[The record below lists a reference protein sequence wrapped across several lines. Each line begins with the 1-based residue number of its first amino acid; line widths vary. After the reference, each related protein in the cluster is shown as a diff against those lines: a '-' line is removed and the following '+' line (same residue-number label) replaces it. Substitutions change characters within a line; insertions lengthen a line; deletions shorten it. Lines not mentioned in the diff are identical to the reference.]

1 MFVAINSLNL
11 FSQISLHS
19 IYSIALH
26 SMYVMYG
33 WMKSLYYSLQIFPQ
47 SPLLMSSMPEVEG
60 YNVTL
65 YNEDHQLIFTVLHS
79 QTTFNLSEV
88 DIDLKF
94 RENYTIS
101 ISAINSVGYG
111 PPSDSTFGM

>member
-1 MFVAINSLNL
+1 
-11 FSQISLHS
+11 
-19 IYSIALH
+19 
-26 SMYVMYG
+26 
-33 WMKSLYYSLQIFPQ
+33 
-47 SPLLMSSMPEVEG
+47 MSSMPEVEG

-94 RENYTIS
+94 RENYTVS